1 MNNYYS
7 RAVPLTLIGEV
18 VLGKAEMSNYNIIFY
33 NVFPEDVIKIIY
45 RYNLSRKIFL
55 DTIWDIK
62 VLNYKFPLRL
72 YPIEYRGNQG
82 DFYRGVGDYECGLE
96 QWINW
101 ESYLDSINK
110 KRRKIIRRP
119 SKCIKYRSNDINS
132 NRLGWRCPETGI
144 PMSEEYKNNFNI
156 NNLNETRMNYAFTSS
171 IKYNYY
177 KDILKDDELISP
189 SLQIGKDNKK
199 NVYKKYKYYTMTEA
213 EWEDEGQWLEGD
225 DSD

>member
-1 MNNYYS
+1 
-7 RAVPLTLIGEV
+7 
-18 VLGKAEMSNYNIIFY
+18 MSNYNLIFY
-33 NVFPEDVIKIIY
+33 NVFPEEVIKIIY

-62 VLNYKFPLRL
+62 VLNYKFPLGL
-72 YPIEYRGNQG
+72 YPIQYRGKCSI
-82 DFYRGVGDYECGLE
+82 YRGVGDYECGLE
-96 QWINW
+96 QWVNW

-119 SKCIKYRSNDINS
+119 SKCVKRYNNSLKY
-132 NRLGWRCPETGI
+132 NRKGWCCAETGI